1 MTTDSLA
8 KAIRATKGLTSQ
20 ELQELRAH
28 ITVLLQLGPGSADRA
43 VAFSDA
49 PEELVMIAEHGREKG
64 GRPIPTTDL
73 MAARQYD
80 TFTRKLPRLREFLSQ
95 VGSKTAQRALFK
107 VGLVLMERDMR
118 ARKMAPSYMS
128 FMNEIH
134 RMRPLINREFP
145 GYEANGLLKLIFR
158 GEDNVRKKPSK
169 RVVQRERG
177 ASARQRGVLHDPR

>member
-8 KAIRATKGLTSQ
+8 KAIRATKGLSQ
-20 ELQELRAH
+20 SELQELRKH
-28 ITVLLQLGPGSADRA
+28 ITVILQLGPTSSDRA

-64 GRPIPTTDL
+64 GRPVPTTDL
-73 MAARQYD
+73 MIATQYD
-80 TFTRKLPRLREFLSQ
+80 TFVRKLPRLRVFLSQ
-95 VGSKTAQRALFK
+95 VGSKAAQRALFK

-118 ARKMAPSYMS
+118 VRKVTPSYMS

-145 GYEANGLLKLIFR
+145 GYEANGYLKLIFR
-158 GEDNVRKKPSK
+158 GEHNVRKK
-169 RVVQRERG
+169 RGQRIVQRERG
-177 ASARQRGVLHDPR
+177 ATARQ